1 MRWQKKKKK
10 YFGGKRH
17 QLWRKKIKFWRKNW
31 GNFRRKSENNNNC
44 SSYITSKVVD
54 SKDEENDIINEISF
68 SSTKINKNLLKIE
81 TEKSFFDSITP
92 KHLNKKERSN
102 SQIKK
107 YSAFKDSY
115 YKIDLSKIRYFNYD
129 FNMKKFK
136 ISNDEVAELSNAPQ
150 YEFPKYVT
158 QVINLVNSN
167 AGGTRPKVVGQMS
180 ELVKEFDGKTI
191 DEWIAWYTERYP
203 DAINDATNKIWNMYE
218 TMKNAFNAITKEM
231 VENWVKDLVYGKT
244 YCGLKFQTAIISAI
258 ASQLNKDWREAN
270 PEEEAQ
276 GIDGFI
282 GDKPLQIKSATYKLE
297 ARLSE
302 TIDVPIVYYD
312 KKKDGINI
320 EYNPKDF

>member
-1 MRWQKKKKK
+1 
-10 YFGGKRH
+10 
-17 QLWRKKIKFWRKNW
+17 
-31 GNFRRKSENNNNC
+31 
-44 SSYITSKVVD
+44 
-54 SKDEENDIINEISF
+54 
-68 SSTKINKNLLKIE
+68 
-81 TEKSFFDSITP
+81 
-92 KHLNKKERSN
+92 
-102 SQIKK
+102 
-107 YSAFKDSY
+107 
-115 YKIDLSKIRYFNYD
+115 
-129 FNMKKFK
+129 MKKLK

-180 ELVKEFDGKTI
+180 ELVKEFDGRSI
-191 DEWIAWYTERYP
+191 EEWIAWYSERYP
-203 DAINDATNKIWNMYE
+203 SAVNDATNKIWNMYE
-218 TMKNAFNAITKEM
+218 TMKPAFNAITKEM

-258 ASQLNKDWREAN
+258 ASQLNKDWRGAN

-312 KKKDGINI
+312 KKKDGISI
-320 EYNPKDF
+320 EYNPIDF